1 MSRVFLFHWHAT
13 EAGERAARLRA
24 MGHEVQVHSSR
35 MDGSNTAGP
44 KSIVSSP
51 PDAVIVDLS
60 RLPSHGIAVATW
72 LRGRKGTRAIPLLFV
87 PGEPAK
93 TAKAR
98 DAFPDATFAPWPRL
112 RHALRSAIARPV
124 RDPVVPAPAG
134 YSGTPLPQKLGIKA
148 QSRAVLVRAPHD
160 FAATLGALPAGART
174 ADRLAGEA
182 DVILLFCR
190 ARSEL
195 QRDFPRAQA
204 LLAERG
210 GLWACWPKK
219 ASGVP
224 TDLDE
229 NTVRRLPRATEPRTG
244 VSARITIMGAT
255 PPKNVRRSL
264 ATRSSTARRLNSAT
278 G

>member
-1 MSRVFLFHWHAT
+1 MSRVFLFHWHEG
-13 EAGERAARLRA
+13 EARERAAKLRA
-24 MGHEVQVHSSR
+24 MGHEVAVHSSR
-35 MDGSNTAGP
+35 SEGSNSGGP
-44 KSIVSSP
+44 KSIAAEP
-51 PDAVIVDLS
+51 PDAVVVDLS
-60 RLPSHGIAVATW
+60 RLPSHGMAVATW
-72 LRGRKGTRAIPLLFV
+72 LRGRKGTRAIPLVFV
-87 PGEPAK
+87 VGEPAN

-98 DAFPDATFAPWPRL
+98 DAFPDATFTPWPRL
-112 RHALRSAIARPV
+112 RAALRNAIARPV

-148 QSRAVLVRAPHD
+148 RSRAVLVRAPHD

-182 DVILLFCR
+182 DLILLFCR
-190 ARSEL
+190 ALAEL

-204 LLAERG
+204 LLAEHG

-229 NTVRRLPRATEPRTG
+229 NRVRAVGLGHGLVDIKVCAVDATWSGLRF
-244 VSARITIMGAT
+244 
-255 PPKNVRRSL
+255 
-264 ATRSSTARRLNSAT
+264 ARRRAK
-278 G
+278 